1 MTFPD
6 ARWLERWQSKTVARK
21 ACRSPLVL
29 YIEQKDTGLILF
41 STGQHNGKVKRG
53 LISVD
58 KTVKERPT
66 MEVLKTTGHGPLHV
80 ARNAELHLIKVDL
93 PRLLMRLL
101 LLAACEK
108 LSSTTV
114 SIILIEPV
122 YLCRYVIYLILY
134 KL

>member
-1 MTFPD
+1 M
-6 ARWLERWQSKTVARK
+6 
-21 ACRSPLVL
+21 
-29 YIEQKDTGLILF
+29 F